1 MKREKSFANRKA
13 DSLPLWISRRSQ
25 KIAKITVGAGKMA
38 SSYLQPE
45 TSPPAAR
52 RAGPETAIEG
62 EADLLRHVESPP
74 SLEFCDR
81 AGRSKLRLARP
92 AIDLEPKRRLRF
104 EVVGEQ
110 HFYGLGQGGQPFD
123 RLGATRRLW
132 NRHVNHGPGGDIAVP
147 LVLSNAG
154 YGLFFDHSGPAS
166 FDAGRSNDVT
176 YLDYEYEAATL
187 EFYYLGGADLRET
200 LGLVSTLLGAATMP
214 PRWALGY
221 LQSTRHFD
229 DHCEIARLADTFR
242 DKRFPCDALIFLSS
256 YGEARGWNSRV
267 GSLDYQPTLIGD
279 GRALLETLHKRGF
292 RVVVHEYPVLHDES
306 PLYDEAS
313 THRRLLDRGYPRG
326 SDAEPAAANYH
337 QGQRYIDFFCLAVG
351 SWWWEKH
358 RALVEDGVDGW
369 WLDGGEGPADNLD
382 ESQEANHNRYDLLR
396 QQAFFEG
403 EARDRPEKR
412 TFLLCRSGGP
422 GMHRF
427 GACCWSGDINNTWTT
442 LEEQLSLGLNVG
454 LSGIPYWGTDI
465 GGFYPVAPQTDELFV
480 RWFQFGA
487 FCPIF
492 RAHGRN
498 WRMHVPWAYGTK
510 AEEICRRYAEL
521 RYRLMPYTYTLA
533 WQAHRLGL
541 PPMRPLV
548 LNYPDDPQVWELA
561 SEFLWGDDIL
571 VAPVTRGGVTHW
583 PVYLP
588 KGVWHDF
595 WTNEVFRGPLWV
607 SAPAPLDRL
616 PLFVRSGAILPLG
629 SVAQRWD
636 GQLPSELTILI
647 YPDGQSS
654 FLLYED
660 DGETNSYRTEGFVL
674 TGFECEASLERV
686 FIRIG
691 APQGKTSLCAAQ
703 RSFTLRVRS
712 AIAPQSIEAL
722 GPNDAP
728 HQPLWSFDGCFLNCV
743 VREAPAQI
751 TCRY

>member
-1 MKREKSFANRKA
+1 
-13 DSLPLWISRRSQ
+13 
-25 KIAKITVGAGKMA
+25 MA
-38 SSYLQPE
+38 IEDEAFLRWAE
-45 TSPPAAR
+45 SPPA
-52 RAGPETAIEG
+52 
-62 EADLLRHVESPP
+62 
-74 SLEFCDR
+74 LEFCDR
-81 AGRSKLRLARP
+81 AGNVKLRLARP
-92 AIDLEPKRRLRF
+92 AIESRRKYRLHF

-147 LVLSNAG
+147 LILSNAG

-166 FDAGRSNDVT
+166 FDAGRSNDAT
-176 YLDYEYEAATL
+176 YLDYECDARAL
-187 EFYYLGGADLRET
+187 DFYYLGGADLRET
-200 LGLVSTLLGAATMP
+200 LGLVSTLLGSATMP

-229 DHCEIARLADTFR
+229 NHSEIIRLADTFR
-242 DKRFPCDALIFLSS
+242 DKSFPCDAIIFLSS
-256 YGEARGWNSRV
+256 YGDASGWNLGV
-267 GSLDYQPTLIGD
+267 GSLDYQPALIGD
-279 GRALLETLHKRGF
+279 GRGFVEALHDRGF
-292 RVVVHEYPVLHDES
+292 RVVMHEYPVLHDES

-313 THRRLLDRGYPRG
+313 TGGRLLDEGYQRG
-326 SDAEPAAANYH
+326 SDAEPPATDYH
-337 QGQRYIDFFCLAVG
+337 QGQRYIDFFHPEVG
-351 SWWWEKH
+351 DWWWQKH
-358 RALVEDGVDGW
+358 RALVDDGVDGW
-369 WLDGGEGPADNLD
+369 WLDGGEGPDDDLD

-403 EARDRPEKR
+403 EARERPEKR
-412 TFLLCRSGGP
+412 AFLLCRSGGP
-422 GMHRF
+422 GMQRF

-442 LEEQLSLGLNVG
+442 LEEQLSLGLNVA

-465 GGFYPVAPQTDELFV
+465 GGFYPVAPQTHELFV

-498 WRMHVPWAYGTK
+498 WRMHAPWAYG
-510 AEEICRRYAEL
+510 AEAQEICQRYVEL

-533 WQAHRLGL
+533 WQAHLHGL

-607 SAPAPLDRL
+607 SIPAPLDRL

-629 SVAQRWD
+629 PVAQHWD
-636 GQLPSELTILI
+636 GRPPAEMTILV

-654 FLLYED
+654 FTLYED
-660 DGETNSYRTEGFVL
+660 DGETNSYRTDGFVL
-674 TGFECEASLERV
+674 TGFDCETSPEGLR
-686 FIRIG
+686 IRIG
-691 APQGKTSLCAAQ
+691 ASQGRTNLGAAQ
-703 RSFTLRVRS
+703 RSFTLRVHS
-712 AIAPQSIEAL
+712 ATAPRGVETVDPDGGAHRPS
-722 GPNDAP
+722 
-728 HQPLWSFDGCFLNCV
+728 WSFDGSFFSCV
-743 VREAPAQI
+743 VRGAPAQI
-751 TCRY
+751 TLRY